1 MSKSLQEQPYQR
13 AQLGQPRGD
22 PNLQARGE
30 LGIEQRNVDSKSQTV
45 ALLCLQERGSP
56 VNRGLLLLI
65 GTVVAVPV
73 LLWMVRHEEPKRD
86 SKAEPKPE
94 VPKDPV
100 AEVVAPVVSQ
110 PAVPA
115 EPVVSESAKP
125 EVPAAS
131 PNAPAAETVASEE
144 PVVGESSAEPSAPET
159 TPAEPVEAPTIKA
172 EHLSQ
177 FTGVIVNDD
186 GTSQELS
193 VNSATENKVFL
204 KKTDGP
210 FPEWV
215 TTGAR
220 LQLKLDVP
228 GKKKNQLVV
237 QAEITQLGD
246 AELTCD
252 LAAMNAGLKKR
263 YMTFL
268 QALKEPGGKA

>member
-1 MSKSLQEQPYQR
+1 M
-13 AQLGQPRGD
+13 
-22 PNLQARGE
+22 
-30 LGIEQRNVDSKSQTV
+30 
-45 ALLCLQERGSP
+45 
-56 VNRGLLLLI
+56 LLI

-86 SKAEPKPE
+86 PKPEPKPE
-94 VPKDPV
+94 APKAPV

-110 PAVPA
+110 PAVQA

-125 EVPAAS
+125 EVPAA
-131 PNAPAAETVASEE
+131 PVAETVASEE
-144 PVVGESSAEPSAPET
+144 PVLGESGAEPSLPET
-159 TPAEPVEAPTIKA
+159 TTAEPVEAPAIKA
-172 EHLSQ
+172 EQLSQ